1 MSKFIFYAFVV
12 LILYICIC
20 FAIVN
25 WQLTEMSQNLIL
37 QSQLTRKSI
46 EINSQI
52 LDEFW
57 EWKWQN
63 LSEREKASILNYCEK
78 KNERESYG
86 LVWDERG
93 IRMEGE

>member
-1 MSKFIFYAFVV
+1 MKKFIFYAFLI
-12 LILYICIC
+12 LILYICFC

-25 WQLTEMSQNLIL
+25 WQLMEVSKNLAL
-37 QSQLTRKSI
+37 QSRLTRETI
-46 EINSQI
+46 ELNNLI

-78 KNERESYG
+78 KNERESYS
-86 LVWDERG
+86 LVWDEKG